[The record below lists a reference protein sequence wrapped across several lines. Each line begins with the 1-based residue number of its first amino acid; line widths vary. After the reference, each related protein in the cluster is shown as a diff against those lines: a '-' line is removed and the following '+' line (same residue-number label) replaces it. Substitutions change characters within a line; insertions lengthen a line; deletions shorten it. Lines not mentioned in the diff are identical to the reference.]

1 MEWSN
6 MTFDSSFYNKLQE
19 LHQKEFC
26 WKTNNCGLFVAE
38 VYKNIHNRDF
48 ASEFAGDYYDEESAY
63 KYIEYKGGW
72 DNILKSCGLKKRE
85 DGVICIGDVVL
96 CEKAIG
102 IFDGT
107 NAIFAGKAFRR
118 RNKITDAYYI

>member
-1 MEWSN
+1 

-19 LHQKEFC
+19 LHQKKFD

-38 VYKNIHNRDF
+38 IYKAIYNRDF
-48 ASEFAGDYYDEESAY
+48 ANMFAGDYYDKESAY
-63 KYIEYKGGW
+63 KYVETKGGW
-72 DNILKSCGLKKRE
+72 DNILKSAGLSKRE
-85 DGVICIGDVVL
+85 DGTILIGDVVL
-96 CEKAIG
+96 CEEAIG

-118 RNKITDAYYI
+118 RNKITDAYYL